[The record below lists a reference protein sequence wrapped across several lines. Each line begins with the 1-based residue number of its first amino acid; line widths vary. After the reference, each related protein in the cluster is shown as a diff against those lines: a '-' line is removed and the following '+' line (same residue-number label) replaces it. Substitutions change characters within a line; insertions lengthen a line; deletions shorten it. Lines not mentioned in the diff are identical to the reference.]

1 MTVATSATQV
11 PVRSETDI
19 LPAYR
24 GTPVAEL
31 LRIQNLGASPSAAP
45 GKAARPA
52 LLIATCLEQGAALR
66 IPAGFAIS
74 LHTAAASLKRDP
86 FKVSWAIGVARV
98 SAIAIVGHD
107 DCKLV
112 ELRNHREQFVVQM
125 IEAAGWER
133 PAAEQHFDH
142 WSDLFGVD
150 DPVEFVSAEALRL
163 RSRYPKVVVAPLI
176 YQSATGL
183 LQQVIPPASSSK

>member
-1 MTVATSATQV
+1 MTVATIN
-11 PVRSETDI
+11 VRDDTDI

-24 GTPVAEL
+24 GSPIGEL
-31 LRIQNLGASPSAAP
+31 LRYQNLGA
-45 GKAARPA
+45 AARRYERPE
-52 LLIATCLEQGAALR
+52 LLIATCLEQEAALR

-86 FKVSWAIGVARV
+86 FKVSWAIGVAGV

-107 DCKLV
+107 NCRLTDL
-112 ELRNHREQFVVQM
+112 HSQREQFVVRM

-142 WSDLFGVD
+142 WSDLFAVD
-150 DPVEFVSAEALRL
+150 SPLEFVAAEAARL
-163 RSRYPKVVVAPLI
+163 QSRYPRILVAPLFF
-176 YQSATGL
+176 QSATAT
-183 LQQVIPPASSSK
+183 LQQVVTE

>member
-1 MTVATSATQV
+1 MTTTLTARLA
-11 PVRSETDI
+11 PVRSETDV

-31 LRIQNLGASPSAAP
+31 LRFQNLGTDNAATQVRY
-45 GKAARPA
+45 ARPSI
-52 LLIATCLEQGAALR
+52 LIATCLEQVAALR
-66 IPAGFAIS
+66 IPEGFAIS

-86 FKVSWAIGVARV
+86 FKVSWAIGVAGV

-107 DCKLV
+107 DCRLV
-112 ELRNHREQFVVQM
+112 DLRNHREQFVVQM

-142 WSDLFGVD
+142 WSDLFGID
-150 DPVEFVSAEALRL
+150 NPVEFVAAEAARL
-163 RSRYPKVVVAPLI
+163 QNRYPKILVAPLL
-176 YQSATGL
+176 YESATGL
-183 LQQVIPPASSSK
+183 LQQVLVGD

>member
-1 MTVATSATQV
+1 MTVAPNSILRA
-11 PVRSETDI
+11 VRNEADI

-24 GTPVAEL
+24 GTPVGDL
-31 LRIQNLGASPSAAP
+31 LRYQNLGA
-45 GKAARPA
+45 AARTYARPEI
-52 LLIATCLEQGAALR
+52 LIATCLEQHTALR
-66 IPAGFAIS
+66 VPGGFAIS

-86 FKVSWAIGVARV
+86 FKVSWAIGVAGV

-107 DCKLV
+107 DCRLV

-150 DPVEFVSAEALRL
+150 NPVEFVAAEAARL
-163 RSRYPKVVVAPLI
+163 QSRYPKILVAPLL
-176 YQSATGL
+176 YQSATDT
-183 LQQVIPPASSSK
+183 LQQVIVE

>member
-1 MTVATSATQV
+1 MTATLAPRLA

-24 GTPVAEL
+24 GTPVADL
-31 LRIQNLGASPSAAP
+31 LRFQNLGA
-45 GKAARPA
+45 GPA
-52 LLIATCLEQGAALR
+52 GNPYAHPAILIATCLEQVPALR
-66 IPAGFAIS
+66 IPEGFAIS
-74 LHTAAASLKRDP
+74 LRTAAASLKRDP
-86 FKVSWAIGVARV
+86 FKVSWAIGVAGV

-107 DCKLV
+107 DCRLV
-112 ELRNHREQFVVQM
+112 DLRNHREQFVVQM

-150 DPVEFVSAEALRL
+150 DPVGFVAAEAARL
-163 RSRYPKVVVAPLI
+163 RNRYPKMLVAPLL
-176 YQSATGL
+176 YQSGTGT
-183 LQQVIPPASSSK
+183 LQQVIVE